1 MLKHLKN
8 QSGETI
14 VEVLVSFVL
23 LLMFTAL
30 FVVSLRYA
38 RNMSQK
44 AELIRQEAYELCK
57 QIYPANNN
65 AVDWQTDTDS
75 TADYVFTGTGSQF
88 TVKNVQKQKFE
99 AKLDKDKNGVD
110 ANYTFHRYYAGQKGS
125 GTP

>member
-14 VEVLVSFVL
+14 VEVLVSFML

-57 QIYPANNN
+57 QIYPANNT
-65 AVDWQTDTDS
+65 AVEWQADTDG
-75 TADYVFTGTGSQF
+75 TVDYEFTGTGSQF
-88 TVKNVQKQKFE
+88 SIKNVQKQKFE
-99 AKLDKDKNGVD
+99 AKLTEDKNGVD
-110 ANYTFHRYYAGQKGS
+110 ANYTFHRYHIRQEGT